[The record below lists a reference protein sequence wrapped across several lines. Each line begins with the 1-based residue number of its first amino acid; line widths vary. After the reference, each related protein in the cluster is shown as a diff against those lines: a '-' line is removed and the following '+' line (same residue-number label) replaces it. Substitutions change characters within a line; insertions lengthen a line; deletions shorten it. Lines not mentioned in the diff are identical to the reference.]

1 VDGVVVLREVVNRLV
16 DSLVIDLGVV
26 VVVGSV
32 SRLVAV
38 SLKVRKLVDL
48 LLSDSKGSCG
58 GENGDEVHLKF
69 IIRLTRCIFFQLNQH
84 ASSQ

>member
-1 VDGVVVLREVVNRLV
+1 MVNRLV

-32 SRLVAV
+32 SRLVSV

-48 LLSDSKGSCG
+48 LLSDSKGSRG
-58 GENGDEVHLKF
+58 GERGDEVHLKL
-69 IIRLTRCIFFQLNQH
+69 IVRLTR
-84 ASSQ
+84 